1 MVLAVANNHAFKA
14 LKRVMVSL
22 RQDRAPSMSDVFS
35 NEPQVLV
42 KTVTAF
48 ERKGDLFGYM
58 RRITLARLAKLY
70 CTTGANEDQLAI
82 GTDDG
87 RRRRTNKAD
96 KASAC
101 WTMIEHIWGVTFPV
115 CFKGNAMTKSGLIDS
130 KDHDAVEWNKY
141 KLKFVKHIEAGAAG

>member
-1 MVLAVANNHAFKA
+1 MAMALAVANNHAFKA

-22 RQDRAPSMSDVFS
+22 QQDRAPSISDVFS

-70 CTTGANEDQLAI
+70 CTIGANEGQLAI
-82 GTDDG
+82 GTDNE
-87 RRRRTNKAD
+87 RRRQTNKAD
-96 KASAC
+96 KARAYC
-101 WTMIEHIWGVTFPV
+101 TMIEHIWG
-115 CFKGNAMTKSGLIDS
+115 
-130 KDHDAVEWNKY
+130 
-141 KLKFVKHIEAGAAG
+141 